1 VPKKRVTSEPAEEYP
16 DVLSGWQATG
26 PSLAVAAQALLG
38 GLGTLL
44 GAAILAPVIGALV
57 RLRSFAPGAAS
68 TSELVAATLGRQAG
82 TFTAIVQTI
91 GYAVLAALGAQAVG
105 LRLTALVVDDPATL
119 FDTWLWPMYAVAAL
133 FVITWLAFALPGR
146 VVAGLAAVL
155 ASIGLLTYFYLA
167 LAVITST
174 LSGTAPVVVSGE
186 HLPTGFASASA
197 LAVLAVGLV
206 GFDVVTT
213 RNREV
218 RSLGRPMGLAI
229 GVVTL
234 VALLVWYADHLGGAG
249 ELRLSASQFGFV
261 VVEMYPGA
269 GTIAMVVGA
278 VCLSIAVVLALMWAI
293 VRLVEG
299 VDTRVGPELAL
310 AVLIGLMAVLI
321 VARCRDWVGIQP
333 ATNYVGEI
341 LLVVTYGVVV
351 EASARIPG
359 DSTLVWWSRILVP
372 GALAAVV
379 LLPVVNSRF
388 AAGAV
393 LPLAIVAVLVGVA
406 AAVSVS
412 GRRGGR

>member
-1 VPKKRVTSEPAEEYP
+1 
-16 DVLSGWQATG
+16 
-26 PSLAVAAQALLG
+26 
-38 GLGTLL
+38 
-44 GAAILAPVIGALV
+44 
-57 RLRSFAPGAAS
+57 
-68 TSELVAATLGRQAG
+68 
-82 TFTAIVQTI
+82 
-91 GYAVLAALGAQAVG
+91 
-105 LRLTALVVDDPATL
+105 
-119 FDTWLWPMYAVAAL
+119 
-133 FVITWLAFALPGR
+133 
-146 VVAGLAAVL
+146 
-155 ASIGLLTYFYLA
+155 
-167 LAVITST
+167 
-174 LSGTAPVVVSGE
+174 
-186 HLPTGFASASA
+186 
-197 LAVLAVGLV
+197 
-206 GFDVVTT
+206 
-213 RNREV
+213 
-218 RSLGRPMGLAI
+218 MGLAI